1 MDDNTRLSDVWP
13 RIVSN
18 LEPSQRAWLTT
29 SRPVMVA
36 ESTAVIAVPD
46 EFTRNQLEGRLR
58 TRLEDALSDAFGQ
71 SLRIAV
77 SVDETMGHQSTI
89 DELTPQRPPAQQNQQ
104 QQPRREFHH
113 EPVRSQSS
121 PFDPASRT
129 SPSRSNDLSTY
140 QSLGTGI
147 PDSPLNPRYVFETFV
162 IGSSNRFAHAAAN
175 AAVSYT
181 HLTLPTKR
189 IV

>member
-121 PFDPASRT
+121 PFD
-129 SPSRSNDLSTY
+129 LS
-140 QSLGTGI
+140 LI
-147 PDSPLNPRYVFETFV
+147 H
-162 IGSSNRFAHAAAN
+162 I
-175 AAVSYT
+175 
-181 HLTLPTKR
+181 
-189 IV
+189 